1 MYLENVVFDATNP
14 QVLGRSWES
23 RLGTATLTDVPEGF
37 ETRLEVPGW
46 PYLDLCFQRV
56 PDEPTGPGR
65 LQLDVTGDPETLA
78 ALVLESA
85 DPARDREFWA
95 WLTGWTPDDG
105 DGAVLRHPSLHGPVL
120 ELVPERAPKGAE
132 KNPVHLDLRLEAGDD
147 ADTVAEAIAD
157 HGGRELHLGYG
168 DLPWRH
174 YADPSGNELCVL
186 RVPS

>member
-1 MYLENVVFDATNP
+1 MFLENVVFDATDP
-14 QVLGRSWES
+14 RVMGRSWES
-23 RLGTATLTDVPEGF
+23 RLGTETLTDVPEGF

-56 PDEPTGPGR
+56 PETPVDQQR
-65 LQLDVTGDPETLA
+65 LRLDVQGEPGSLA

-85 DPARDREFWA
+85 DPQRDGAFWA
-95 WLTGWTPDDG
+95 WLTGWVPAEGSGT
-105 DGAVLRHPSLHGPVL
+105 VLRHPSSYGPVL

-132 KNPVHLDLRLEAGDD
+132 KNGIHLDIRLETEDPAQ
-147 ADTVAEAIAD
+147 VAEAIAD
-157 HGGRELHLGYG
+157 HGGRDLHLGYG

-186 RVPS
+186 QAHH